1 MIYVKKKKK
10 KNVNTKIIIKPLLK
24 KTINNRH
31 IYNISMVLLVIM
43 GLLLVLLET
52 LMDPDGL

>member
-1 MIYVKKKKK
+1 MIYVKKK